1 MVFWNLYF
9 LTKIILALSGT
20 MSLAYGLNM
29 ALLAVVA
36 AKHRTMKIQRFGL
49 LSLLVELAVLMPA
62 GLFLALHEFGLV
74 VNLTL
79 LQQIINLTGF
89 SRDYLIELAQRT
101 FEPEML
107 WAALFGLILLRVFNR
122 YIRLTSWTFALLIGT
137 AAASSIQEY
146 QADQKAIL
154 SRAVSPDES
163 LIRSGSYAAER
174 LALSPEEFARI
185 KEAKDRETK
194 ARESGSGGPDEI
206 LRKFY
211 DEQRQKLVDGFL
223 SPKAAPDFD
232 VIVLHVCSMAW
243 ADIQASKLSAHPIL
257 TQADV
262 VFKQFNTVSS
272 YSGPAT
278 LRFLRSSCGQGLQKD
293 LYGPLNAQC
302 SLYNGLRLSGFKVQ
316 MGMNHDGAFDQFKTS
331 VLKNLPEGVEDAL
344 SHKSVAVGAR
354 AFDGSQ
360 IGRDEDYL
368 NTWWASRLRKPETP
382 MAYYYNTISL
392 HDGNALPGSTTG
404 SLASYPVRLERLL
417 DDFQAFIQ
425 TLKKSEK
432 KVLLMIVPEHG
443 AGLTGEYGQLPGLRE
458 VPSPAITL
466 APVLAYWIDPEYT
479 RNPEYNYPIEVK
491 QPTSYLAVSDFIARW
506 LKLSAA
512 VRSKPTWPLIV
523 GDLPTTP
530 FVSEEGDITVV
541 EQQNQ
546 YWIKAPGTAWETLKN
561 SAKAGQ

>member
-9 LTKIILALSGT
+9 LIKIMLALSGT

-29 ALLAVVA
+29 ALLAAVA
-36 AKHRTMKIQRFGL
+36 LKHRTMKVQRFGL
-49 LSLLVELAVLMPA
+49 ISLGVELIVLMPA
-62 GLFLALHEFGLV
+62 GLFLALHELGLV

-89 SRDYLIELAQRT
+89 SQDYLIELIQRT
-101 FEPEML
+101 IQPEMF
-107 WAALFGLILLRVFNR
+107 WAALFGLIVLRIFNR
-122 YIRLTSWTFALLIGT
+122 YIRLTSWIFALLVGT
-137 AAASSIQEY
+137 AAATGIQDY
-146 QADQKAIL
+146 QAEQKANL
-154 SRAVSPDES
+154 NNVVSPDES
-163 LIRSGSYAAER
+163 LIRSGSFAAER

-185 KEAKDRETK
+185 KEAKEQEALVKEGAST
-194 ARESGSGGPDEI
+194 GPDHL

-211 DEQRQKLVDGFL
+211 DEQRQKLVDDLL

-243 ADIQASKLSAHPIL
+243 ADIQASKLSAHPVL
-257 TQADV
+257 TQADLL
-262 VFKQFNTVSS
+262 FKQFNTVSS

-278 LRFLRSSCGQGLQKD
+278 LRLLRGTCGQGLQKD
-293 LYGPLNAQC
+293 LYGPVNAQC

-316 MGMNHDGAFDQFKTS
+316 MGMNHDGAFDQFKTAII
-331 VLKNLPEGVEDAL
+331 KNLPEGVEEAI
-344 SHKSVAVGAR
+344 SYKSVAVGAK
-354 AFDGSQ
+354 AFDGTQ

-382 MAYYYNTISL
+382 VAYYYNTISL
-392 HDGNALPGSTTG
+392 HDGNILPGSNSS

-425 TLKKSEK
+425 TLKKSER

-458 VPSPAITL
+458 IPSPAITL
-466 APVLAYWIDPEYT
+466 APVMAYWIDPDYT
-479 RNPEYNYPIEVK
+479 RNPEYSYPIEVK
-491 QPTSYLAVSDFIARW
+491 QPTSYLAVSEFMARW
-506 LKLSAA
+506 LKLTASA
-512 VRSKPTWPLIV
+512 RSKPTWPMIV
-523 GDLPTTP
+523 GDLPSTP
-530 FVSEEGDITVV
+530 FVAEEGDITVL

-546 YWIKAPGTAWETLKN
+546 YWIKAPGSAWEPLKN
-561 SAKAGQ
+561 TAKAGQ

>member
-9 LTKIILALSGT
+9 LSKIILGLNGT
-20 MSLAYGLNM
+20 MTLAYGFNI
-29 ALLAVVA
+29 ALLALVA
-36 AKHRTMKIQRFGL
+36 LKHRTLKMRRFGL
-49 LSLLVELAVLMPA
+49 FSLLVEVGLLMPA

-74 VNLTL
+74 VNMTL
-79 LQQIINLTGF
+79 VQQIINLTGF
-89 SRDYLIELAQRT
+89 SQDYLIELAQRT

-107 WAALFGLILLRVFNR
+107 WAALFGLIILRVFNR
-122 YIRLTSWTFALLIGT
+122 YIRLTSWTLALLIGT
-137 AAASSIQEY
+137 AAASGIQGYRE
-146 QADQKAIL
+146 DQKANL
-154 SRAVSPDES
+154 AMAASPDES

-174 LALSPEEFARI
+174 LALSPEEFARV
-185 KEAKDRETK
+185 KEAKEREALSK
-194 ARESGSGGPDEI
+194 EGANGGPEESI
-206 LRKFY
+206 RKFY
-211 DEQRQKLVDGFL
+211 DEQRQKVVDGFL
-223 SPKAAPDFD
+223 TPKAAPDFD

-243 ADIQASKLSAHPIL
+243 ADIQASKLSAHPVL
-257 TQADV
+257 TQADLL
-262 VFKQFNTVSS
+262 FKQFNTVSS

-278 LRFLRSSCGQGLQKD
+278 LRFLRGNCGQGLQKD
-293 LYGPLNAQC
+293 LYGPANAQC
-302 SLYNGLRLSGFKVQ
+302 SLYNSLRLSGFKVQ
-316 MGMNHDGAFDQFKTS
+316 MGMNHDGAFDQFKTA

-382 MAYYYNTISL
+382 VAYYYNTISL
-392 HDGNALPGSTTG
+392 HDGNTLPGSNSG

-425 TLKKSEK
+425 TLKKSER

-458 VPSPAITL
+458 IPSPAITL
-466 APVLAYWIDPEYT
+466 APVLGYWIDPDYT
-479 RNPEYNYPIEVK
+479 RNPEYSYPIEIK
-491 QPTSYLAVSDFIARW
+491 QATSYLAVGELIARW
-506 LKLSAA
+506 LKLTAPA
-512 VRSKPTWPLIV
+512 RSKPTWPLIV

-530 FVSEEGDITVV
+530 FVAEEGDITVL

-546 YWIKAPGTAWETLKN
+546 YWIKAPGTAWEPLKN
-561 SAKAGQ
+561 TVKGGQ